1 MVADRAPGALERS
14 ETGMGGA
21 HRGRI
26 RVLVADEFALFRQA
40 VRIVLEREA
49 DLDVVAEAG
58 SSSDV
63 VVEGERTR
71 PDVALLGVSSSTLD
85 GVAVS
90 AATMRERVPSCRVIV
105 LTDDRMMR
113 RCALRSRPARRA
125 TSRRPSPWRS

>member
-1 MVADRAPGALERS
+1 
-14 ETGMGGA
+14 MGGA

-90 AATMRERVPSCRVIV
+90 AATMRERVPRAASSC
-105 LTDDRMMR
+105 
-113 RCALRSRPARRA
+113 
-125 TSRRPSPWRS
+125 